1 MAVFKTK
8 QFIAMSHIIRGFADN
23 ENTDC
28 EQLNSFVNTLVVQ
41 FAIDNKLFNEKLFRY
56 GCGERISQICIIVET
71 GVKTNEQLQRKYN
84 GRFI

>member
-1 MAVFKTK
+1 MAVFKTG

-28 EQLNSFVNTLVVQ
+28 KQLNAFVNTLVVQ
-41 FAIDNKLFNEKLFRY
+41 FAIDNKLFNEKLFRD
-56 GCGERISQICIIVET
+56 GCGRHVSQACIIVET
-71 GVKTNEQLQRKYN
+71 SVKTNEQLQRKYN